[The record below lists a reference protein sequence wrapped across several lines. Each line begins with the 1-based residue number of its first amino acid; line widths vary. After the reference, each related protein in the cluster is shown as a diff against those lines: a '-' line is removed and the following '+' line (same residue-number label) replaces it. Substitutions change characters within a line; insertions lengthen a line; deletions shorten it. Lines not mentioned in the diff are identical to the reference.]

1 MFETILVAHRGPLAV
16 RVVRTVQRV
25 GAKAVTVHSDVDDR
39 ALHVTTADESV
50 LLGPADPARSYL
62 DVDRVVEAARR
73 TGAQAVHPGCGA
85 LAEAAG
91 FAAAVRDAGLVWVGP
106 DPSRVARSTG
116 SRGRTGVTVL
126 GSPDGG
132 VVVGEHVVRSSGTAA
147 LDESGPPDESARA
160 AAVRAA
166 AGIAGLVTV
175 ELDGDV
181 VRRLVPRLQAGHRVT
196 ELVHGV
202 DLVEQQLLLAAGQP
216 LSCRP
221 GRGVGVAMGAR
232 VYAAGAG
239 QLTAFEIPADVCV
252 DVGYRKGDRVQP
264 HYDPLLALVT
274 AHGATRE
281 QALDALR
288 AAVAAFVVRG
298 VDTNLPALS
307 AALERTS

>member
-1 MFETILVAHRGPLAV
+1 MFETVLVAHRGPLAV
-16 RVVRTVQRV
+16 RVVRTVQRL

-62 DVDRVVEAARR
+62 DVVRVVEAARR

-85 LAEAAG
+85 LAEDAG
-91 FAAAVRDAGLVWVGP
+91 FALAVQDAGLTWVGP
-106 DPSRVARSTG
+106 DPSRVGRSDG
-116 SRGRTGVTVL
+116 PRGRTGVTVL
-126 GSPDGG
+126 AAPDGA
-132 VVVGEHVVRSSGTAA
+132 VVVGEHVVRASGPGA
-147 LDESGPPDESARA
+147 LDESGPADEPARA
-160 AAVRAA
+160 AAVQAA
-166 AGIAGLVTV
+166 QGIAGLVTV
-175 ELDGDV
+175 ELDGED

-196 ELVHGV
+196 ELVHDV
-202 DLVEQQLLLAAGQP
+202 DLVEQQMLLAAGQP
-216 LSCRP
+216 PSFRSGP
-221 GRGVGVAMGAR
+221 GAGVAVGVR

-239 QLTAFEIPADVCV
+239 RLSAFEVPDVVLV
-252 DVGYRKGDRVQP
+252 DAGYRQGDRVQP

-281 QALDALR
+281 QALDRLR

-307 AALERTS
+307 ATLERTS